1 MSEINTI
8 KAIEIK
14 KALIAISDFMEI
26 DAQIIVN
33 RICLYDKKLMSKFKN
48 ASDIWNEFDN
58 ADIVERGKMLG
69 VTVIERKP

>member
-14 KALIAISDFMEI
+14 KALISISDFMEI

-58 ADIVERGKMLG
+58 ADIVERGKILG